1 MLKLHFIIGFRR
13 ISGTPHQLFLVAS
26 SRKSLLFCCLSEY
39 SCCSIQ
45 TRIRL
50 YNLGLQAHD
59 EKCSGHRFEYSLS
72 VITKRKWTAR
82 CSPKLL
88 SNVLHRHSS
97 THVQVRIMPKDPLI
111 LKTTWIDISYHI
123 PFILSE
129 VELYRLF
136 SVVTDTSHTAGLTM
150 HATILTYMFTLVE
163 TNKVTVAL
171 NPAAAS
177 QADTTPATISAGN
190 ISYVQDFVANLL
202 RTAFPHLSDNQIKIT
217 VQGLFNLDQDIP
229 AFKEHLRDFL
239 VQIREFTGEDD
250 SDLFLEE
257 REQSLKVAQEEKR
270 KIQISVPGML
280 NPHEVPED
288 MQEM

>member
-1 MLKLHFIIGFRR
+1 MGIPAAQFKLVLDSIIWAFKHTMRNVADTGLNILF
-13 ISGTPHQLFLVAS
+13 QLLQNVNGQPEAAQSF
-26 SRKSLLFCCLSEY
+26 Y
-39 SCCSIQ
+39 Q
-45 TRIRL
+45 TYYTDI
-50 YNLGLQAHD
+50 LQH
-59 EKCSGHRFEYSLS
+59 
-72 VITKRKWTAR
+72 
-82 CSPKLL
+82 
-88 SNVLHRHSS
+88 
-97 THVQVRIMPKDPLI
+97 M
-111 LKTTWIDISYHI
+111 
-123 PFILSE
+123 
-129 VELYRLF
+129 F

-163 TNKVTVAL
+163 TSKVTIAL
-171 NPAAAS
+171 NPAAAA
-177 QADTTPATISAGN
+177 QADNSATAISAGN

-217 VQGLFNLDQDIP
+217 VTGLFNLDQDIP

-257 REQSLKVAQEEKR
+257 REASLKTAQEEKR

-288 MQEM
+288 MQQM

>member
-1 MLKLHFIIGFRR
+1 MQPKASIKR
-13 ISGTPHQLFLVAS
+13 IT
-26 SRKSLLFCCLSEY
+26 
-39 SCCSIQ
+39 Q
-45 TRIRL
+45 TFF
-50 YNLGLQAHD
+50 NT
-59 EKCSGHRFEYSLS
+59 CSGKNHAKRPASL
-72 VITKRKWTAR
+72 A
-82 CSPKLL
+82 
-88 SNVLHRHSS
+88 
-97 THVQVRIMPKDPLI
+97 MI

-123 PFILSE
+123 PFIL
-129 VELYRLF
+129 YCLF

-177 QADTTPATISAGN
+177 QADTTPSTISAGN